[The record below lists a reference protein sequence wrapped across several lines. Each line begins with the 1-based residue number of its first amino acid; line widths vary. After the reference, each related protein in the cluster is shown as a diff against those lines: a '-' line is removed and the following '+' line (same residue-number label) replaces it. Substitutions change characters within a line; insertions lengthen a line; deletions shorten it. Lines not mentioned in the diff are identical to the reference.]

1 VKIAEGPGRVRV
13 VRYVNYIVYAI
24 LAVLGLGL
32 SIANRDPVTVTLA
45 PDFTA
50 YGLPPSFSF
59 DAPLYA
65 VALACGALGFIVGA
79 AREYLRER
87 RHRRAA
93 AAARREAALLK
104 SEVQALKGKQ
114 KVDEDDE
121 IIALT
126 SR

>member
-1 VKIAEGPGRVRV
+1 M
-13 VRYVNYIVYAI
+13 RYINYLIYAV

-32 SIANRDPVTVTLA
+32 SIANREAVTVTLA

-50 YGLPPSFSF
+50 YGLPPSLSY
-59 DAPLYA
+59 DVPLFA
-65 VALACGALGFIVGA
+65 VALACGAIGFIIGA

-93 AAARREAALLK
+93 TVARREAAILK

>member
-1 VKIAEGPGRVRV
+1 M
-13 VRYVNYIVYAI
+13 RYVNYLIYGV

-32 SIANRDPVTVTLA
+32 SIANRDAVTVTLA

-50 YGLPPSFSF
+50 YGLPPSPAFE
-59 DAPLYA
+59 APLFA

-79 AREYLRER
+79 AREYLREG

-104 SEVQALKGKQ
+104 NEVQTLKGKQ